1 MNWKPGP
8 ARCRSDEYSAHIVGF
23 FDGFIVGVLSHKQL
37 TTTTQQPFWWDE
49 EGNAIGAI
57 PTERAGLLP
66 PKLSRDEV
74 ACQCKDIY
82 YGTGPTVTGIAPM
95 RAALDHYDQLRRE
108 GLCDE

>member
-8 ARCRSDEYSAHIVGF
+8 ARTR
-23 FDGFIVGVLSHKQL
+23 DGREARIYAVDGGRDKNLIH
-37 TTTTQQPFWWDE
+37 
-49 EGNAIGAI
+49 GAI
-57 PTERAGLLP
+57 LTGDVWLSQTWYSDGRMIKREECLEDLIP

-74 ACQCKDIY
+74 ASQCKDIY
-82 YGTGPTVTGIAPM
+82 YGTGRAVTGIAPM